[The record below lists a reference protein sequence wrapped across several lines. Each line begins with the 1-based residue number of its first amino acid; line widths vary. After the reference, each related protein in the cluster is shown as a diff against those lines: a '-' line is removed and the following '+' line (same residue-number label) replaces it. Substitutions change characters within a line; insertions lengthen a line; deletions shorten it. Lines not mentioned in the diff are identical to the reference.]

1 MSTSTMIQYYGT
13 GKRKNAIARIYLR
26 PGKGKITVNSRAIN
40 EYFPTEILRMM
51 VRQPLLLTDTE
62 NKFDILINVCGGGIS
77 GQAGA
82 VRHGISKALV
92 DYNRELRQRLKKNG
106 FLTRDS
112 RVKERKKYGQRGAR
126 ARYQFSKR

>member
-1 MSTSTMIQYYGT
+1 MIQYYGT
-13 GKRKNAIARIYLR
+13 GKRKYAIARIYLR
-26 PGKGKITVNSRAIN
+26 PGKGTITVNDKALN

-51 VRQPLLLTDTE
+51 VRQPLQLTDTE
-62 NKFDILINVCGGGIS
+62 NKFDILINVCGGGMS

-82 VRHGISKALV
+82 ARHGIAKALV
-92 DYNRELRQRLKKNG
+92 VYNKELRIRLKRNG

>member
-1 MSTSTMIQYYGT
+1 MSSSTMIQYFGT
-13 GKRKNAIARIYLR
+13 GKRKYAVARVYLR
-26 PGKGKITVNSRAIN
+26 PGKGAVTVNERPLN

-51 VRQPLLLTDTE
+51 VRQPLQLTDTE
-62 NKFDILINVCGGGIS
+62 NKFDILINVCGGGMT

-82 VRHGISKALV
+82 ARHGISKALV
-92 DYNRELRQRLKKNG
+92 DYNKELRQRLKRNG

>member
-1 MSTSTMIQYYGT
+1 MIQYYGT
-13 GKRKNAIARIYLR
+13 GKRKSAIARIYLR
-26 PGKGKITVNSRAIN
+26 PGKGKITVNSREIN

-82 VRHGISKALV
+82 VRHGVSKALV

>member
-26 PGKGKITVNSRAIN
+26 PGKGNITVNSRAIN

-51 VRQPLLLTDTE
+51 IRQPLLLTDTE

>member
-1 MSTSTMIQYYGT
+1 MIQYYGT

-40 EYFPTEILRMM
+40 DYFPTEILRVM

-62 NKFDILINVCGGGIS
+62 NKFDIFINVCGGGIS

-82 VRHGISKALV
+82 VRHGVSKALV
-92 DYNRELRQRLKKNG
+92 EYNKELRPRLKKNG

>member
-1 MSTSTMIQYYGT
+1 MIQYYGT

>member
-13 GKRKNAIARIYLR
+13 GKRKSAIARIYLR
-26 PGKGKITVNSRAIN
+26 PGKGKITVNSREIN

-82 VRHGISKALV
+82 VRHGVSKALV

>member
-13 GKRKNAIARIYLR
+13 GKRKYAIARIYLR
-26 PGKGKITVNSRAIN
+26 PGKGTITVNDKALN

-51 VRQPLLLTDTE
+51 VRQPLQLTDTE
-62 NKFDILINVCGGGIS
+62 NKFDILINVCGGGMS

-82 VRHGISKALV
+82 ARHGIAKALV
-92 DYNRELRQRLKKNG
+92 VYNKELRIRLKRNG

>member
-13 GKRKNAIARIYLR
+13 GKRKYAIARIYLR
-26 PGKGKITVNSRAIN
+26 PGKGTITVNDKALN

-51 VRQPLLLTDTE
+51 VRQPLQLTDTE
-62 NKFDILINVCGGGIS
+62 NKFDILINVCGGGMS

-82 VRHGISKALV
+82 ARHGIAKALV
-92 DYNRELRQRLKKNG
+92 AYNKELRIRLKRNG